1 MRTDLRHFPEKERL
15 FMQRSLSLFTQN
27 FIFVV
32 YATGPRVVLFPAAG
46 HQHPGADVASRTL
59 MVLYMILCCTVRA
72 MKFAQIAKKKHLNYL
87 PTRPP

>member
-32 YATGPRVVLFPAAG
+32 YATGSIMAG
-46 HQHPGADVASRTL
+46 R
-59 MVLYMILCCTVRA
+59 
-72 MKFAQIAKKKHLNYL
+72 HLSAISAIVSDHGDI
-87 PTRPP
+87 RMFMEH